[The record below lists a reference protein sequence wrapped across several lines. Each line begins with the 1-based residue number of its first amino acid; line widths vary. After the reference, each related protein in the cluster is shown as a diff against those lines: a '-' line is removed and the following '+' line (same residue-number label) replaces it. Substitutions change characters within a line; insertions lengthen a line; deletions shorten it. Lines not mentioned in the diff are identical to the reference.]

1 MYRLKGAGRKV
12 KDEVL
17 EKKLVDYYNSL
28 KEELYPITT
37 ELLAY
42 ECLAHNEEFLGGAT
56 SPNFTSRISDFLR
69 HWRKRNLKTLRKPT
83 STGQKLPDGYTGKWE
98 ACSYYFYLETK
109 GVPKKDVWHGDETKI
124 PVEQPPAEVYADKGQ
139 KRVPIRTS
147 GQDKENLTAFLVQN
161 TVGDKLPLFPI
172 LRGDTQANRPGA
184 HTKKNN
190 SSIRQRFQ
198 EAINRKSA
206 QRKLWRHLQFW
217 VNDSAYMDEETFS
230 HWGKTVWK
238 YRAGTSGEDQ
248 PLSVCYLMILR
259 PIRPRKLWMSSRGFT
274 TRKSLFCLGALLP
287 RPRLWTPTTTGP
299 SRLVLGQSCVH
310 LGERNTK
317 QLKWKQQRI
326 LFRRVV

>member
-1 MYRLKGAGRKV
+1 M
-12 KDEVL
+12 
-17 EKKLVDYYNSL
+17 
-28 KEELYPITT
+28 
-37 ELLAY
+37 
-42 ECLAHNEEFLGGAT
+42 
-56 SPNFTSRISDFLR
+56 
-69 HWRKRNLKTLRKPT
+69 RKPT

-109 GVPKKDVWHGDETKI
+109 GVPKKNVWHGDETKI
-124 PVEQPPAEVYADKGQ
+124 PVEQPPAKVYADTGQ

-198 EAINRKSA
+198 ELVNRKSA
-206 QRKLWRHLQFW
+206 ERKLWRHLQFW

-248 PLSVCYLMILR
+248 PLSVLLLDDLTSHKTKKIMDEFKRLYNTKTIVLPGGLTPKAQIMDTHNNRPFKASVGAKLR
-259 PIRPRKLWMSSRGFT
+259 ALRRAKYQAANAEAAKDPFSKGCERIPRL
-274 TRKSLFCLGALLP
+274 TREEVVEAMLEAWEELDPNLGANAWETVKLVPYELAQE
-287 RPRLWTPTTTGP
+287 LGWTPKVAFESIRHLDWP
-299 SRLVLGQSCVH
+299 WQLVS
-310 LGERNTK
+310 NIKTK
-317 QLKWKQQRI
+317 RCWQ
-326 LFRRVV
+326 